1 MFRTGAQLFIL
12 TLIVGLFLMREAQR
26 EPVLRYEESFAD
38 FLAMNARRS
47 EQTAPTT
54 LVQIN
59 ESSLRE
65 HPWPWGPV
73 DYAVFLQSLL
83 GFGPEVIATDEVLGW
98 SRKNLTAE
106 QATKLAQYEQ
116 ILREQILKAPRV
128 LVGGRLGFPE
138 DPDKLPPLE
147 SLPVLRR
154 VAGDVKLV
162 PEFTVVEARTA
173 EDFRLSSTEGFTNLP
188 GENNWH
194 RSVPLVL
201 RYRGQVVPTFALHAM
216 LLWEKVPLDE
226 VSVELG
232 RHVVLGDRVEIP
244 IDALGRMRVD
254 FGVRKEQCAFDDL
267 ILAAEQRD
275 AGRPSQVPASFF
287 SGRFVLLSRGTPD
300 ARPLRLAAGRRGST
314 GELFA
319 AAIATVQ
326 NRSFI
331 QKAPWWS
338 DLVII
343 GGFAFVAFWI
353 PRWGKGLTVF
363 VGVVS
368 LLAYT
373 LGALALFGAK
383 LLWISGVIPA
393 GLVLFLVLYRLASPN
408 IDPWSIPPKR

>member
-12 TLIVGLFLMREAQR
+12 TLIVGIFLMREAQR
-26 EPVLRYEESFAD
+26 EPVVQVEESFAD

-73 DYAVFLQSLL
+73 DYAVFFQSLL
-83 GFGPEVIATDEVLGW
+83 GFRPEVIATDEILGW
-98 SRKNLTAE
+98 ERKNLRPE
-106 QATKLAQYEQ
+106 QATKLAQFEQ
-116 ILREQILKAPRV
+116 ILREQILQAPRV
-128 LVGGRLGFPE
+128 LVGARLGVPE
-138 DPDKLPPLE
+138 DPTQLPPLE
-147 SLPVLRR
+147 SVPVLHKVR
-154 VAGDVKLV
+154 GDLDLV
-162 PEFTVVEARTA
+162 PEFTALEARSA

-188 GENNWH
+188 GKNNWH

-201 RYRGQVVPTFALHAM
+201 RYRGQVVPTFALHTIM
-216 LLWEKVPLDE
+216 LWEKIPIDE
-226 VSVELG
+226 VVVVLG
-232 RHVVLGDRVEIP
+232 QHVALGDRVEIP
-244 IDALGRMRVD
+244 IDGRGRMRVD
-254 FGVRKEQCAFDDL
+254 FGVRKEQCGFDDL

-275 AGRPSQVPASFF
+275 ARRKTQVPPEFF
-287 SGRFVLLSRGTPD
+287 AGRFVLLSRGTPD

-319 AAIATVQ
+319 AAVATVQ

-331 QKAPWWS
+331 KKAPWWS
-338 DLVII
+338 DTVII
-343 GGFAFVAFWI
+343 GVYALVAFWV

-363 VGVVS
+363 VGLVS
-368 LLAYT
+368 LFAYT

-383 LLWISGVIPA
+383 LIWISGVIPA
-393 GLVLFLVLYRLASPN
+393 GLALFLIFYRLASPN

>member
-1 MFRTGAQLFIL
+1 MFRTGAQLFLL

-26 EPVLRYEESFAD
+26 EPVVQLEESFAD

-73 DYAVFLQSLL
+73 DYAVFFQSLL
-83 GFGPEVIATDEVLGW
+83 GFRPELIATDEVLGW
-98 SRKNLTAE
+98 ERKNLRPE
-106 QATKLAQYEQ
+106 QATKLAQFEQ
-116 ILREQILKAPRV
+116 ILREQILQAPRV

-147 SLPVLRR
+147 PVPVLRKVR
-154 VAGDVKLV
+154 GDVKLV
-162 PEFTVVEARTA
+162 PEFTVLEARSA
-173 EDFRLSSTEGFTNLP
+173 DDFRLSSTEGFTNLP
-188 GENNWH
+188 GESNWH
-194 RSVPLVL
+194 RSVPLML
-201 RYRGQVVPTFALHAM
+201 SYRGQMVPTFALQAM
-216 LLWEKVPLDE
+216 LLWEKVSLDE

-232 RHVVLGDRVEIP
+232 RRVALGDRVEIP
-244 IDALGRMRVD
+244 IDAQGRMRVD
-254 FGVRKEQCAFDDL
+254 FGVRKEQCGFDDL

-275 AGRPSQVPASFF
+275 ARRETQVPPEFF
-287 SGRFVLLSRGTPD
+287 AGRFVLLSRSTPD
-300 ARPLRLAAGRRGST
+300 ARSLRLAAGRRGST

-331 QKAPWWS
+331 KKAPWWS
-338 DLVII
+338 EAVII
-343 GGFAFVAFWI
+343 GIFALVAFWI

-363 VGVVS
+363 VGFVS
-368 LLAYT
+368 IFAYT

-383 LLWISGVIPA
+383 LVWVSGVIPA
-393 GLVLFLVLYRLASPN
+393 GLVFFLICYRLASPT

>member
-147 SLPVLRR
+147 SIPVLRK
-154 VAGDVKLV
+154 VAGDVRLV

-194 RSVPLVL
+194 RAVPLVL

-226 VSVELG
+226 VGVELG
-232 RHVVLGDRVEIP
+232 RHITLGDRVEIP
-244 IDALGRMRVD
+244 IDAQGRMRVD

-275 AGRPSQVPASFF
+275 AGRPPQVPAGFF

-343 GGFAFVAFWI
+343 GGFALAAFWI

-363 VGVVS
+363 VGLVS